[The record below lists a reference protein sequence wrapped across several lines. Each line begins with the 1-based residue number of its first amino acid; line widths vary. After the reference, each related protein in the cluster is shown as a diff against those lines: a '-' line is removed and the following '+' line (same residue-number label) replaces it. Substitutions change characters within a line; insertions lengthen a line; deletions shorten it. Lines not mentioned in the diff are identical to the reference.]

1 MIESVAGTFQ
11 ISSAPWPF
19 WKMKTTIP
27 YAAPSEMRFRMTAF
41 SGRRIERN
49 ARISRT
55 YVSTITNSS
64 THWKLP

>member
-11 ISSAPWPF
+11 IASAPWPF

-27 YAAPSEMRFRMTAF
+27 YAAPSETRFRITAF
-41 SGRRIERN
+41 SGRRIERK

-55 YVSTITNSS
+55 
-64 THWKLP
+64 